1 MPPPAAR
8 RRRDEGARVRVVGG
22 GFARGRLRRRG
33 TSAGFRCHRPRLA
46 AVGGRIERRS
56 EKNESPS
63 APSSA
68 PASDGGGG
76 GFYLDDGPPAVSSAD
91 LAAIPDAAPRAE
103 PILAARNRPYSALGQ
118 NFSPMTELRPYRRRG
133 LASWYGRRYHGRK
146 TSLGETYDMFK
157 MTAAHP
163 TLPLPSYARV
173 TRVDAP
179 DKTVVVRVND
189 RGPFLRGRIIDLSY
203 AAAAKLGIVKNG
215 VGAVEVEL
223 LLPPFAD
230 DASRPSVAPA
240 ADAPADAPPPVVDS
254 VASAALP
261 ALPALPALQL
271 AALSDPDSARRLRD
285 LAAEHLLA
293 RAIDNPVRIDVENG
307 FFKIRV
313 VGYPD
318 RATAERDRAMFC
330 EIDSSLCGFVTAVV
344 E

>member
-1 MPPPAAR
+1 MRARAFALSAAVLLAAGCGGAAR
-8 RRRDEGARVRVVGG
+8 APVFDAIARALPPLAGESKIESKDEA
-22 GFARGRLRRRG
+22 
-33 TSAGFRCHRPRLA
+33 
-46 AVGGRIERRS
+46 
-56 EKNESPS
+56 KNESTS

-68 PASDGGGG
+68 SASAPASGGG

-179 DKTVVVRVND
+179 DKTVIVRVND

-230 DASRPSVAPA
+230 DSPRPSVAPA
-240 ADAPADAPPPVVDS
+240 ADAPPSVADS
-254 VASAALP
+254 VASAAS
-261 ALPALPALQL
+261 AALPALQL

>member
-1 MPPPAAR
+1 MRARAFALSAAVLLAAGCGGAAR
-8 RRRDEGARVRVVGG
+8 APVFDAIARALPPLAGESKSEVKDE
-22 GFARGRLRRRG
+22 
-33 TSAGFRCHRPRLA
+33 S
-46 AVGGRIERRS
+46 
-56 EKNESPS
+56 KNESPS

-68 PASDGGGG
+68 SASASGGG

-223 LLPPFAD
+223 LLPPFVD
-230 DASRPSVAPA
+230 DAPRPSAAPA
-240 ADAPADAPPPVVDS
+240 ADAPPSVADS
-254 VASAALP
+254 VVAP
-261 ALPALPALQL
+261 AALPALQL

>member
-1 MPPPAAR
+1 MRARAFALSAAVLLAAGCGGAAR
-8 RRRDEGARVRVVGG
+8 APVFDAIARALPPLAGESKSESKDEA
-22 GFARGRLRRRG
+22 
-33 TSAGFRCHRPRLA
+33 
-46 AVGGRIERRS
+46 
-56 EKNESPS
+56 KNESPS
-63 APSSA
+63 APTSA
-68 PASDGGGG
+68 PTNGGGG
-76 GFYLDDGPPAVSSAD
+76 GFYLDDGPPADSPAD

-230 DASRPSVAPA
+230 DSPRSSAVVVA
-240 ADAPADAPPPVVDS
+240 ADAPPSVADS
-254 VASAALP
+254 VAAP
-261 ALPALPALQL
+261 AVLPALQL

>member
-1 MPPPAAR
+1 MKARAFALSAA
-8 RRRDEGARVRVVGG
+8 V
-22 GFARGRLRRRG
+22 L
-33 TSAGFRCHRPRLA
+33 LA
-46 AVGGRIERRS
+46 AGCGGAGRAPVFDAIARALPPLAGESKS
-56 EKNESPS
+56 ESKDEAKNESPS

-68 PASDGGGG
+68 PASDDGG
-76 GFYLDDGPPAVSSAD
+76 GFYLDDGPPADSPAN

-230 DASRPSVAPA
+230 DAPRPSVAPA
-240 ADAPADAPPPVVDS
+240 ADAPADAPPPIVDS
-254 VASAALP
+254 VASA
-261 ALPALPALQL
+261 ALPALQL

>member
-1 MPPPAAR
+1 MKARAFVLSAA
-8 RRRDEGARVRVVGG
+8 V
-22 GFARGRLRRRG
+22 L
-33 TSAGFRCHRPRLA
+33 LA
-46 AVGGRIERRS
+46 AGCGGAGRAPVFDAIARALPPLAGESKS
-56 EKNESPS
+56 ESKDEAKNESPS

-68 PASDGGGG
+68 SANAPTSGG

-230 DASRPSVAPA
+230 DSPRPSVAPA
-240 ADAPADAPPPVVDS
+240 AAAAPPPAADS
-254 VASAALP
+254 VAPAASA
-261 ALPALPALQL
+261 ALPALQL

>member
-1 MPPPAAR
+1 MKARAFALSAA
-8 RRRDEGARVRVVGG
+8 V
-22 GFARGRLRRRG
+22 L
-33 TSAGFRCHRPRLA
+33 LA
-46 AVGGRIERRS
+46 AGCGGAGRAPVFDAIARALPPLAGESKS
-56 EKNESPS
+56 EVKDESKNESLS

-68 PASDGGGG
+68 PASDG

-230 DASRPSVAPA
+230 DAPRPSVAPA
-240 ADAPADAPPPVVDS
+240 ADAPADAPPSVADS
-254 VASAALP
+254 VAAP
-261 ALPALPALQL
+261 AALPALQL

>member
-1 MPPPAAR
+1 MKARAFALSAA
-8 RRRDEGARVRVVGG
+8 V
-22 GFARGRLRRRG
+22 L
-33 TSAGFRCHRPRLA
+33 LA
-46 AVGGRIERRS
+46 AGCGGAGRAPVFDAIARALPPLARESKIESKDESKS
-56 EKNESPS
+56 ESTN

-68 PASDGGGG
+68 SASALSSGGGG
-76 GFYLDDGPPAVSSAD
+76 GFYLDDGPPADSPAD

-230 DASRPSVAPA
+230 DSPRPSAVAAPA
-240 ADAPADAPPPVVDS
+240 AAVAPPPAAAPIA
-254 VASAALP
+254 ASA
-261 ALPALPALQL
+261 ALPALQL

>member
-1 MPPPAAR
+1 MPPLAGESKSESK
-8 RRRDEGARVRVVGG
+8 DE
-22 GFARGRLRRRG
+22 
-33 TSAGFRCHRPRLA
+33 S
-46 AVGGRIERRS
+46 
-56 EKNESPS
+56 KNESTS

-68 PASDGGGG
+68 SASAPTNGGGG

-223 LLPPFAD
+223 LLPPFVD
-230 DASRPSVAPA
+230 DSPRPSAAPA
-240 ADAPADAPPPVVDS
+240 AVAPPPAAAPIADS
-254 VASAALP
+254 A
-261 ALPALPALQL
+261 ALPALQL

>member
-1 MPPPAAR
+1 MKARAFALSAA
-8 RRRDEGARVRVVGG
+8 V
-22 GFARGRLRRRG
+22 L
-33 TSAGFRCHRPRLA
+33 LA
-46 AVGGRIERRS
+46 AGCGGAGRAPVFDAIARALPPLAGESKS
-56 EKNESPS
+56 EVKDESKNESAG

-68 PASDGGGG
+68 SASGGGG
-76 GFYLDDGPPAVSSAD
+76 GFYLDDGPPAVSPAD

-230 DASRPSVAPA
+230 DSPRPSVVAAPA
-240 ADAPADAPPPVVDS
+240 IAPPSAADS
-254 VASAALP
+254 VAAP
-261 ALPALPALQL
+261 AALPALQL

-318 RATAERDRAMFC
+318 RAAAERDRAMFC

>member
-1 MPPPAAR
+1 MRARAFALSAAI
-8 RRRDEGARVRVVGG
+8 
-22 GFARGRLRRRG
+22 L
-33 TSAGFRCHRPRLA
+33 LA
-46 AVGGRIERRS
+46 AGCGGAGRAPVFDAIARALPPLAGESKIES
-56 EKNESPS
+56 KDEAKKESPS

-68 PASDGGGG
+68 SASASGGG
-76 GFYLDDGPPAVSSAD
+76 GFYLDDGPPAVSPAD

-230 DASRPSVAPA
+230 DSPRSSAAAAAAPPPAADSVAPA
-240 ADAPADAPPPVVDS
+240 A
-254 VASAALP
+254 SA
-261 ALPALPALQL
+261 ALPALQL